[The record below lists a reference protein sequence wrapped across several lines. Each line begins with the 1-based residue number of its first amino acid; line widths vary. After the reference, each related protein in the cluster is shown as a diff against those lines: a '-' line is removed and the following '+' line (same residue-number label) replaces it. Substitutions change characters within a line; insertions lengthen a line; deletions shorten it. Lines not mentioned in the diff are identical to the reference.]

1 MKRNS
6 SAHSTVRIIVGCLAI
21 AGLVALEVA
30 VGKSLVS
37 RIDGVTTIRPN
48 VPQAPSM
55 DMSDL
60 LAVH

>member
-6 SAHSTVRIIVGCLAI
+6 SAHSTARIIVACLAI

-30 VGKSLVS
+30 VSKSLVS
-37 RIDGVTTIRPN
+37 KIGQVTTTLTN
-48 VPQAPSM
+48 TPQAPSM

-60 LAVH
+60 LAVR